1 MNNREIR
8 EAVKQTGVR
17 MWQIAEAMHIHD
29 SALSRKLRH
38 ELTAIE
44 KAQVMEIISKLTKEE
59 I

>member
-17 MWQIAEAMHIHD
+17 MWQIAEAMHIQD

-44 KAQVMEIISKLTKEE
+44 KAQVMEVISKLTKEE